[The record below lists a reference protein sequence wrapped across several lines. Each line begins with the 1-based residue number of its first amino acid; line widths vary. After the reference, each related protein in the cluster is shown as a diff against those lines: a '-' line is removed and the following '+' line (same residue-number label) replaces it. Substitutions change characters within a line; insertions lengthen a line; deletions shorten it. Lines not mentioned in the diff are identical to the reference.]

1 MIETIYETLEF
12 DFEQT
17 LQELETMFGGVEFQN
32 DGFDYDDEEES
43 KSSDD
48 DYNIEMPKR
57 NHRKVQN

>member
-1 MIETIYETLEF
+1 
-12 DFEQT
+12 
-17 LQELETMFGGVEFQN
+17 MFGGVEFQN

-57 NHRKVQN
+57 NHRKV